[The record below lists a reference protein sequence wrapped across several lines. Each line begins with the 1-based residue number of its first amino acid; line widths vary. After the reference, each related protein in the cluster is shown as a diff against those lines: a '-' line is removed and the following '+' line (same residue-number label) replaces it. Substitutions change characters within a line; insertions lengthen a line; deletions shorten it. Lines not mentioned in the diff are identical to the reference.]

1 MSTNNTSF
9 FDIFI
14 DEEVV
19 HQSDVEDEESISDD
33 ELRLEAQRI
42 SAQSRANRERN
53 VSTGFSSNEPVP
65 GYDNDDSHVVFDVR
79 ALIRE
84 AFTML
89 RGLPDR
95 IRRMMNNPN
104 PAQPSLVFEYAA
116 VRAKFESLSEED
128 FLKLSPAEVL
138 SKDVDI
144 LAKVYA
150 IYNGENSL
158 KNICG
163 GNANGFIKQPSNFIV
178 RGFLVMKIS
187 PTEED
192 AVLFA
197 ESDEAK
203 GGRKRAQEMK
213 LLADIEGRR
222 RRDKGNA
229 IPVLVKVKGRIVGKF
244 PSIVAVS
251 EAFYTH
257 VDYFHGGTLRATGGI
272 DMFGANFSAFS
283 GSEEQFV
290 ALPMAHDH
298 YDQLAKLIDERLLQL
313 CSNEIFLSRQGTTLG
328 PFANTN
334 TGKLIS
340 SNPLLSWP
348 TSHLLSILLKCL
360 HFRRWMKTNI

>member
-1 MSTNNTSF
+1 MSTNNTSC

-53 VSTGFSSNEPVP
+53 VSTGFSSNEHVP
-65 GYDNDDSHVVFDVR
+65 GYVNDDSHVVFDVR

-84 AFTML
+84 AFTLL

-138 SKDVDI
+138 LKDVDI
-144 LAKVYA
+144 LAKVYS
-150 IYNGENSL
+150 IISGENSL

-163 GNANGFIKQPSNFIV
+163 GKADVLCKQPSNFIV
-178 RGFLVMKIS
+178 RGFFVMKIS
-187 PTEED
+187 PTDED

-222 RRDKGNA
+222 RSDKGNA

-244 PSIVAVS
+244 PSILAVS

-257 VDYFHGGTLRATGGI
+257 LDTFPAGTLRATGGI

-290 ALPMAHDH
+290 TLPMAHDH